1 MIRCSK
7 TYISYAWRRDPRVNS
22 DEVRFPHPRQ
32 RRCQTL
38 SIIDTDNTNKNK
50 NNCDDDDNHTN
61 NDVYKNR
68 GNSLFYSKIKFM
80 YDILKFTSLA
90 HFGVMTNNEMH
101 TLTNTMVSIN
111 AEIFYYF

>member
-61 NDVYKNR
+61 NDVYKTEETPYSIVKS
-68 GNSLFYSKIKFM
+68 NSCMTYWNLHLWH
-80 YDILKFTSLA
+80 IL
-90 HFGVMTNNEMH
+90 V
-101 TLTNTMVSIN
+101 
-111 AEIFYYF
+111 